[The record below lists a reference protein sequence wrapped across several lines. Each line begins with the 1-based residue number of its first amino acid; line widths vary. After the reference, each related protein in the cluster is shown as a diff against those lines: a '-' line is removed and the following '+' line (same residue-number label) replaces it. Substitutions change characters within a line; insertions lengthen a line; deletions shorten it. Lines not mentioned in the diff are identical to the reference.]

1 MRTFL
6 RIIAFLLIFIGI
18 CEAWEFAE
26 IALYGIS
33 QKSAVDTVA
42 AYLIANQVDDRIWGR
57 VEDGK

>member
-6 RIIAFLLIFIGI
+6 RIIVALLIYIGI

-33 QKSAVDTVA
+33 QKSAVDLLA
-42 AYLIANQVDDRIWGR
+42 AGTIANQINDRIWGWT
-57 VEDGK
+57 K

>member
-6 RIIAFLLIFIGI
+6 RIIACLLIFIWI

-33 QKSAVDTVA
+33 QKSAVDMVA
-42 AYLIANQVDDRIWGR
+42 AGLIANQIDDRIWG
-57 VEDGK
+57 G

>member
-6 RIIAFLLIFIGI
+6 RITACLLIFIGI

-33 QKSAVDTVA
+33 QKSAVDALA
-42 AYLIANQVDDRIWGR
+42 AGFIANQIDDRIWG
-57 VEDGK
+57 G

>member
-6 RIIAFLLIFIGI
+6 RIIACLLIFIGI

-33 QKSAVDTVA
+33 QKSAVDMVA
-42 AYLIANQVDDRIWGR
+42 AGLIANQIDDRIWGR
-57 VEDGK
+57 AK